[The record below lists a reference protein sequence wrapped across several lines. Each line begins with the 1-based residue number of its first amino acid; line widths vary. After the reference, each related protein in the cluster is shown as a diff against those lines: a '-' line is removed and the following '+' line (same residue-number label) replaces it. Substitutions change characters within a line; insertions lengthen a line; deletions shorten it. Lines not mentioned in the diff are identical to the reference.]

1 MSKHEIIIRLL
12 NRIELLV
19 PLINSMGER
28 LLQYNL
34 QTKEILNTREAA
46 NFMGCSIRSIYR
58 WRHNGQLKTSRPNN
72 GRLYIEKIVCYN
84 WMLSITTVSI
94 SEKASEEEKLAIL
107 NPERG

>member
-1 MSKHEIIIRLL
+1 MSKNEIIIRLL

-46 NFMGCSIRSIYR
+46 NYMGCSIRSIYR

-72 GRLYIEKIVCYN
+72 GRLFIEKIECYN
-84 WMLSITTVSI
+84 WMLSIATVCST
-94 SEKASEEEKLAIL
+94 EKVTEAEKMSIL
-107 NPERG
+107 NPGKN

>member
-1 MSKHEIIIRLL
+1 MSKNEIIIRLL

-46 NFMGCSIRSIYR
+46 NYMGCSIRSIYR

-72 GRLYIEKIVCYN
+72 GRLFIEKIECYN
-84 WMLSITTVSI
+84 WMLSITTVCST
-94 SEKASEEEKLAIL
+94 EKVTEAEKMSIL
-107 NPERG
+107 NPGKN